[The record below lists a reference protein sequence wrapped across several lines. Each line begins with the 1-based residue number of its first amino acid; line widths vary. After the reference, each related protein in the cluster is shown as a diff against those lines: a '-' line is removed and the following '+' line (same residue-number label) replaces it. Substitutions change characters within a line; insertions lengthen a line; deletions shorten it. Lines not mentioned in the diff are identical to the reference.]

1 MAATYS
7 GAGAAGSPNIKLSA
21 DGGSVAGITTIS
33 PDPSFNLVA
42 GAGVTLTGTNSK
54 TIKIESSGGG
64 GSVSITADN
73 TGTTFVDASVSPS
86 PITGTGTI
94 SADLNATGTADSTPF
109 LRGDNTWATPAG
121 GGSWSITDGTTTQ
134 TIADGDTLTV
144 ADGTGITAVVSATDT
159 LTLGTDGVL
168 QDLNTLGAATAD
180 GEFIVATGPGVF
192 AYESGATAR
201 NSLGIYSGLEA
212 GININNGRN
221 IYTID
226 IQTAFG
232 SILTANSV
240 IQITLESGGVIAGDT
255 LLCWMDNFDPTP
267 GSNSIVV
274 IVDASITVPPGPYTG
289 NLHYTNIA

>member
-54 TIKIESSGGG
+54 TMKIESSGGG

-94 SADLNATGTADSTPF
+94 SADLNATGTADATTF

-121 GGSWSITDGTTTQ
+121 GSWSITDGTTTE
-134 TIADGDTLTV
+134 TIAGGDTLTV
-144 ADGTGITAVVSATDT
+144 ADGNGITTVVSATDT

-168 QDLNTLGAATAD
+168 EDLNTLGAAAAD

-201 NSLGIYSGLEA
+201 NSLGIYSGLES
-212 GININNGRN
+212 GIVINNGRN
-221 IYTID
+221 TYSID

-240 IQITLESGGVIAGDT
+240 IQITLESGGVIIGDS

-267 GSNSIVV
+267 GNNSITV
-274 IVDASITVPPGPYTG
+274 IVDASVTSPPGPYNG
-289 NLHYTNIA
+289 NIHYLIIG